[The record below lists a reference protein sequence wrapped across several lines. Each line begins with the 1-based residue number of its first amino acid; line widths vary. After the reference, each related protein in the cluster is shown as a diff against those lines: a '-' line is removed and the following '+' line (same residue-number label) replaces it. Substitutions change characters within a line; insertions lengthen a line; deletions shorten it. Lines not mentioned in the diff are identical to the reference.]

1 MIIFS
6 PGPAN
11 ISERVRKALTLP
23 DICHRDDEFSQLLK
37 EVKELLARAAQVDTD
52 KYEIA
57 IFSGSGTLGIEAVV
71 TSLSGW
77 DRSLYIISNGIY
89 GERAADIGRTYGVKL
104 EELKL
109 EWGTLPDLAKLEEVL
124 KRPDIGGVYL
134 AHHETTTGL
143 LNPLEEIIAIAN
155 KYNKLALADTVSSIA
170 GEHISFSSGLDA
182 AIGTSN
188 KCFRGVPG
196 VAFVIVSRGFL
207 NVINHRQKRS
217 FYSDLLT
224 YIERERKNETPFTPP
239 VHSLFAFREALR
251 ETLDEG
257 VENRIKHYRNIS
269 GILRTGLKE
278 IGLKLYLPE
287 ALYSNTMTSVYLPAG
302 VTFKELHDKIKPH
315 GYVIYNSQGKL
326 QGTVFML
333 GVVGLIS
340 EKDVQ
345 GFLAVLKDAVKGKL

>member
-1 MIIFS
+1 
-6 PGPAN
+6 
-11 ISERVRKALTLP
+11 
-23 DICHRDDEFSQLLK
+23 
-37 EVKELLARAAQVDTD
+37 
-52 KYEIA
+52 
-57 IFSGSGTLGIEAVV
+57 
-71 TSLSGW
+71 
-77 DRSLYIISNGIY
+77 
-89 GERAADIGRTYGVKL
+89 VKL